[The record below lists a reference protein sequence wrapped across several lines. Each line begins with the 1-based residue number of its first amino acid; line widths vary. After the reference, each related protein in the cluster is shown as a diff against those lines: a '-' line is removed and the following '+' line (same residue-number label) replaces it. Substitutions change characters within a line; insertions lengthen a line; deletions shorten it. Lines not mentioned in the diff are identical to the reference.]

1 VAVEEEPPGP
11 DLTTEGGDSHVIDEA
26 NYSHHRRLQAV
37 HNARDRVMNV
47 RNMVEEELISGTLSE
62 FRARQFYRG
71 AVEALILEILP
82 ILESDQI
89 QLDQEYLEGVDLGT
103 VTVEPP
109 DWLVQHARENINRL
123 APGATVP
130 TPVHEQV
137 IGLRWILDAPSPL
150 AHEFSVVTQHGKSG
164 VDPESAVGQA
174 EIPRD
179 VLDNAVR
186 EAGKAL
192 EEAEMG
198 LNVGEERPR
207 NSLSVDGK
215 EPWEEELPHEI
226 LDAYEEGIITKQLV
240 AELREQQSSD
250 PMEGIDEG

>member
-1 VAVEEEPPGP
+1 
-11 DLTTEGGDSHVIDEA
+11 
-26 NYSHHRRLQAV
+26 
-37 HNARDRVMNV
+37 
-47 RNMVEEELISGTLSE
+47 
-62 FRARQFYRG
+62 
-71 AVEALILEILP
+71 VEALILEILP

-89 QLDQEYLEGVDLGT
+89 RLDRDYLEGADLGT

-137 IGLRWILDAPSPL
+137 QGLRWILDAPSPL

-164 VDPESAVGQA
+164 VEPKSAVGKA
-174 EIPRD
+174 ETPRD

-186 EAGKAL
+186 QAGKAL

-198 LNVGEERPR
+198 LNVGEDRPHH
-207 NSLSVDGK
+207 SLSEGGQK
-215 EPWEEELPHEI
+215 PWEKVLPHEVI
-226 LDAYEEGIITKQLV
+226 DAWESGVLDKEALEELKEEHRV
-240 AELREQQSSD
+240 EVEDAE
-250 PMEGIDEG
+250 